1 MSLPQAVRE
10 NKLALVRQYSHMGQ
24 DLNVADWNG
33 FTALHYAARANQV
46 EVVMTL
52 VECKVDINQ
61 QGRELLTP
69 LHVAVRY
76 VFLELCFSKHDLN
89 KVYTLD

>member
-46 EVVMTL
+46 EVVITL

-69 LHVAVRY
+69 LHVAVR
-76 VFLELCFSKHDLN
+76 
-89 KVYTLD
+89 